1 MTHFPPSFVWG
12 AAAASYQ
19 IEGAAYEDGKGLSIW
34 DMLCRKPGAIW
45 EGHTG
50 DLACD
55 HYHRCAEDVALMRQ
69 LGLQAYRFSISWPRV
84 LPEGTGKVNPSG
96 LGFYDRLVDSLLEA
110 GVAPYAT
117 LFHWDFPYAL
127 YCKGGWLNRD
137 SADWFANYARVVVEA
152 LGDRVRDW
160 MTLNEIQVFVG
171 MGHLDGEHAPGDKLG
186 MPEVLRVGHHALLA
200 HGKAVQAIRAASPGP
215 CRVGWAPT
223 IFPLIPMTKSP
234 EDVAAARLAMFSVP
248 EGDYALW
255 SSSWWLDPVFFGRYP
270 EDGLRVFASAA
281 PPVES
286 GDMETIA
293 EPLDFCG
300 FNIYQGRRVQA
311 GPEGYP
317 VVVPHATGYA
327 KTSYDWAV
335 MPETLYWGPRFMY
348 ERYGVPLF
356 ITENGLA
363 NADWIS
369 LDGAVHDPQRI
380 DFTRRYLLALER
392 AIADGVDVRG
402 YFHWS
407 LMDNFEWA
415 QGYRERFGLIF
426 VDYATQ
432 QRVLKDSATWYRDVI
447 ASNGVKLHE
456 GL

>member
-19 IEGAAYEDGKGLSIW
+19 IEGAATEDGKGPSIW

-45 EGHTG
+45 EGHSG
-50 DLACD
+50 DVACD
-55 HYHRCAEDVALMRQ
+55 HYHRYPEDVALMRKI
-69 LGLQAYRFSISWPRV
+69 GLQAYRFSISWPRV
-84 LPEGTGKVNPSG
+84 LPDGVGKVNPAG

-127 YCKGGWLNRD
+127 YCRGGWLNRD
-137 SADWFANYARVVVEA
+137 SADWFADYARVVVEA

-160 MTLNEIQVFVG
+160 MTLNEIRVFVG

-186 MPEVLRVGHHALLA
+186 MPEVLRVGHHAMLA

-223 IFPLIPMTKSP
+223 TFPMIPVTESP
-234 EDVAAARLAMFSVP
+234 EDIAAARMAMFSVV
-248 EGDYALW
+248 EEFAIW
-255 SSSWWLDPVFFGRYP
+255 SNTWWLDPVFFGRYP
-270 EDGLRVFASAA
+270 EDGLRLFGAAA
-281 PPVES
+281 PPIQP

-293 EPLDFCG
+293 QPLDFCG
-300 FNIYQGRRVQA
+300 FNIYQGSGVQA
-311 GPEGYP
+311 GPQGYP
-317 VVVPHATGYA
+317 ISVPHPVGYP
-327 KTSYDWAV
+327 KTSFNWPV
-335 MPETLYWGPRFMY
+335 TPEVLYWGPRFMY

-363 NADWIS
+363 NADWVS

-392 AIADGVDVRG
+392 AIADGVDMRG

-415 QGYRERFGLIF
+415 NGYRERFGLVF

-432 QRVLKDSATWYRDVI
+432 QRVLKDSARWYAEVI
-447 ASNGVKLHE
+447 ASNGAKLHE

>member
-19 IEGAAYEDGKGLSIW
+19 IEGAATEDGKGLSVW

-50 DLACD
+50 NVACD
-55 HYHRCAEDVALMRQ
+55 HYHRYAEDVALMQ
-69 LGLQAYRFSISWPRV
+69 QIGLQAYRFSISWPRV
-84 LPEGTGKVNPSG
+84 LPDGVGKVSPAG
-96 LGFYDRLVDSLLEA
+96 LGFYDRLADNLLEA

-127 YCKGGWLNRD
+127 YCRGGWLNRD
-137 SADWFANYARVVVEA
+137 SADWFADYARVVVEA

-186 MPEVLRVGHHALLA
+186 MPEVLRVGHHAMLA

-223 IFPLIPMTKSP
+223 TFPMIPVTESP
-234 EDVAAARLAMFSVP
+234 EDIAAARMAMFSVA
-248 EGDYALW
+248 EEFAIW
-255 SSSWWLDPVFFGRYP
+255 SNTWWLDPVFFGRYP
-270 EDGLRVFASAA
+270 EDGLRLFGAAA
-281 PPVES
+281 PPVQP
-286 GDMETIA
+286 GDMETISQ
-293 EPLDFCG
+293 PLDFCG
-300 FNIYQGRRVQA
+300 FNIYQGSGVQA
-311 GPEGYP
+311 GPQGDPIPVPRPVGYP
-317 VVVPHATGYA
+317 
-327 KTSYDWAV
+327 KTSFNWPV
-335 MPETLYWGPRFMY
+335 TPEALYWGPRFMY
-348 ERYGVPLF
+348 ERYGLPLF

-363 NADWIS
+363 NADWVS
-369 LDGAVHDPQRI
+369 LDGVVHDPQRI

-392 AIADGVDVRG
+392 AIADGVDMRG

-415 QGYRERFGLIF
+415 NGYRERFGLIF
-426 VDYATQ
+426 VDYPTQ
-432 QRVLKDSATWYRDVI
+432 RRVLKDSARWYAEVI
-447 ASNGVKLHE
+447 ASNGAKLHE

>member
-1 MTHFPPSFVWG
+1 MTHFPSNFIWG

-19 IEGAAYEDGKGLSIW
+19 IEGAAYEDGKGLSVW
-34 DMLCRKPGAIW
+34 DMMCRKPGVIW
-45 EGHTG
+45 QEHTG
-50 DLACD
+50 DVACD
-55 HYHRCAEDVALMRQ
+55 HYHRYAEDVALMRQ
-69 LGLQAYRFSISWPRV
+69 LGLQAYRFSISWPRI
-84 LPEGTGKVNPSG
+84 LPEGTGKVNPVG
-96 LGFYDRLVDSLLEA
+96 LGFYDRLVDALLEA
-110 GVAPYAT
+110 GIAPYAT

-127 YCKGGWLNRD
+127 YCRGEWLNRD
-137 SADWFANYARVVVEA
+137 SADWFADYARVVVEA
-152 LGDRVRDW
+152 LGDRVHDW

-171 MGHLDGEHAPGDKLG
+171 MGHWDGVHAPGDKLALQ
-186 MPEVLRVGHHALLA
+186 EVLRVGHHALLA
-200 HGKAVQAIRAASPGP
+200 HGKAVQVIRAASPGP

-223 IFPLIPMTKSP
+223 IFPLMPMTESP
-234 EDVAAARLAMFSVP
+234 EDVAAAQLAMFSVP

-255 SSSWWLDPVFFGRYP
+255 SSAWWLDPVFFGRYP
-270 EDGLRVFASAA
+270 EDGLRVFAPAA
-281 PPVES
+281 PPVEP

-293 EPLDFCG
+293 QPLDFCG
-300 FNIYQGRRVQA
+300 FNIYQGRRVQL

-317 VVVPHATGYA
+317 VAVPHPTGYA

-335 MPETLYWGPRFMY
+335 TPEALYWGPRFMH
-348 ERYGVPLF
+348 ERYRVPLF

-392 AIADGVDVRG
+392 AISEGVDVRG

-407 LMDNFEWA
+407 VMDNFEWA
-415 QGYRERFGLIF
+415 QGYRERFGLVF
-426 VDYATQ
+426 VDYPTQ
-432 QRVLKDSATWYRDVI
+432 QRVMKDSAYWYRDVI
-447 ASNGVKLHE
+447 GSNGAKLHE

>member
-19 IEGAAYEDGKGLSIW
+19 IEGAATEDGKGLSVW

-50 DLACD
+50 NVACD
-55 HYHRCAEDVALMRQ
+55 HYHRYAEDVALMQ
-69 LGLQAYRFSISWPRV
+69 QIGLQAYRFSISWPRV
-84 LPEGTGKVNPSG
+84 LPDGVGKVSPAG
-96 LGFYDRLVDSLLEA
+96 LGFYDRLVDNLLEA

-127 YCKGGWLNRD
+127 YCRGGWLNRD
-137 SADWFANYARVVVEA
+137 SADWFADYARVVVEA
-152 LGDRVRDW
+152 LGDRVHDW

-186 MPEVLRVGHHALLA
+186 MPEVLRVGHHAMLA

-223 IFPLIPMTKSP
+223 TFPMIPVTESP
-234 EDVAAARLAMFSVP
+234 EDIAAARMAMFSVA
-248 EGDYALW
+248 EEFAIW
-255 SSSWWLDPVFFGRYP
+255 SNTWWLDPVFFGRYP
-270 EDGLRVFASAA
+270 EDGLRLFGAAA
-281 PPVES
+281 PPVQP
-286 GDMETIA
+286 GDMETISQ
-293 EPLDFCG
+293 PLDFCG
-300 FNIYQGRRVQA
+300 FNIYQGSGVQA
-311 GPEGYP
+311 DPQGDPIPVPRPVGYP
-317 VVVPHATGYA
+317 
-327 KTSYDWAV
+327 KTSFNWPV
-335 MPETLYWGPRFMY
+335 TPEALYWGPRFMY
-348 ERYGVPLF
+348 ERYGLPLF

-363 NADWIS
+363 NADWVS
-369 LDGAVHDPQRI
+369 LDGVVHDPQRI

-392 AIADGVDVRG
+392 AIADGVDMRG

-415 QGYRERFGLIF
+415 NGYRERFGLIF
-426 VDYATQ
+426 VDYPTQ
-432 QRVLKDSATWYRDVI
+432 RRVLKDSARWYAEVI
-447 ASNGVKLHE
+447 ASNGAKLRE

>member
-19 IEGAAYEDGKGLSIW
+19 IEGAATEDGKGLSVW

-50 DLACD
+50 NVACD
-55 HYHRCAEDVALMRQ
+55 HYHRYAEDVALMQ
-69 LGLQAYRFSISWPRV
+69 QIGLQAYRFSISWPRV
-84 LPEGTGKVNPSG
+84 LPDGVGKVSPAG
-96 LGFYDRLVDSLLEA
+96 LGFYDRLVDNLLEA

-127 YCKGGWLNRD
+127 YCRGGWLNRD
-137 SADWFANYARVVVEA
+137 SADWFADYARVVVEA

-186 MPEVLRVGHHALLA
+186 MPEVLRVGHHAMLA

-223 IFPLIPMTKSP
+223 TFPMIPVTESP
-234 EDVAAARLAMFSVP
+234 EDIAAARMAMFSVA
-248 EGDYALW
+248 EEFAIW
-255 SSSWWLDPVFFGRYP
+255 SNTWWLDPVFFGRYP
-270 EDGLRVFASAA
+270 EDGLRLFGAAA
-281 PPVES
+281 PPVQP
-286 GDMETIA
+286 GDMETISQ
-293 EPLDFCG
+293 PLDFCG
-300 FNIYQGRRVQA
+300 FNIYQGSGVQA
-311 GPEGYP
+311 GPQGDPIPVPRPVGYP
-317 VVVPHATGYA
+317 
-327 KTSYDWAV
+327 KTSFNWPV
-335 MPETLYWGPRFMY
+335 TPEALYWGPRFMY
-348 ERYGVPLF
+348 ERYGLPLF

-363 NADWIS
+363 NADWVS
-369 LDGAVHDPQRI
+369 LDGVVHDPQRI

-392 AIADGVDVRG
+392 AIADGVDMRG

-415 QGYRERFGLIF
+415 NGYRERFGLIF
-426 VDYATQ
+426 VDYPTQ
-432 QRVLKDSATWYRDVI
+432 RRVLKDSARWYAEVI
-447 ASNGVKLHE
+447 ASNGAKLHE

>member
-19 IEGAAYEDGKGLSIW
+19 IEGAATEDGKGLSVW

-50 DLACD
+50 NVACD
-55 HYHRCAEDVALMRQ
+55 HYHRYAEDVALMQ
-69 LGLQAYRFSISWPRV
+69 QIGLQAYRFSISWPRV
-84 LPEGTGKVNPSG
+84 LPDGVGKVSPAG
-96 LGFYDRLVDSLLEA
+96 LGFYDRLVDNLLEA

-127 YCKGGWLNRD
+127 YCRGGWLNRD
-137 SADWFANYARVVVEA
+137 SADWFADYARVVVEA

-186 MPEVLRVGHHALLA
+186 MPEVLRVGHHAMLA

-223 IFPLIPMTKSP
+223 TFPMIPVTESP
-234 EDVAAARLAMFSVP
+234 EDIAAARMAMFSVA
-248 EGDYALW
+248 EEFAIW
-255 SSSWWLDPVFFGRYP
+255 SNTWWLDPVFFGRYP
-270 EDGLRVFASAA
+270 EDGLRLFGAAA
-281 PPVES
+281 PPVQP
-286 GDMETIA
+286 GDMETISQ
-293 EPLDFCG
+293 PLDFCG
-300 FNIYQGRRVQA
+300 FNIYQGSGVQA
-311 GPEGYP
+311 GPQGNPIPVPRPVGYP
-317 VVVPHATGYA
+317 
-327 KTSYDWAV
+327 KTSFNWPV
-335 MPETLYWGPRFMY
+335 TPEALYWGPRFMY
-348 ERYGVPLF
+348 ERYGLPLF

-363 NADWIS
+363 NADWVS
-369 LDGAVHDPQRI
+369 LDGVVHDPQRI

-392 AIADGVDVRG
+392 AIADGVDMRG

-415 QGYRERFGLIF
+415 NGYRERFGLIF
-426 VDYATQ
+426 VDYPTQ
-432 QRVLKDSATWYRDVI
+432 RRVLKDSARWYAEVI
-447 ASNGVKLHE
+447 ASNGAKLHE

>member
-19 IEGAAYEDGKGLSIW
+19 IEGAATEDGKGLSVW

-50 DLACD
+50 NVACD
-55 HYHRCAEDVALMRQ
+55 HYHRYAEDVALMQ
-69 LGLQAYRFSISWPRV
+69 QIGLQAYRFSISWPRV
-84 LPEGTGKVNPSG
+84 LPDGVGKVSPAG
-96 LGFYDRLVDSLLEA
+96 LGFYDRLVDNLLEA

-127 YCKGGWLNRD
+127 YCRGGWLNRD
-137 SADWFANYARVVVEA
+137 SADWFADYARVVVEA

-186 MPEVLRVGHHALLA
+186 MPEVLRVGHHAMLA

-223 IFPLIPMTKSP
+223 TFPMIPVTESP
-234 EDVAAARLAMFSVP
+234 EDIAAARMAMFSVA
-248 EGDYALW
+248 EEFAIW
-255 SSSWWLDPVFFGRYP
+255 SNTWWLDPVFFGRYP
-270 EDGLRVFASAA
+270 EDGLRLFGAAA
-281 PPVES
+281 PPIQP

-293 EPLDFCG
+293 QPLDFCG
-300 FNIYQGRRVQA
+300 FNIYQGSGVQA
-311 GPEGYP
+311 GPQDYPVPVPRPVGYP
-317 VVVPHATGYA
+317 
-327 KTSYDWAV
+327 KTSFNWPV
-335 MPETLYWGPRFMY
+335 TPEALYWGPRFMY

-392 AIADGVDVRG
+392 AIADGVDMRG

-415 QGYRERFGLIF
+415 NGYRERFGLIF

-432 QRVLKDSATWYRDVI
+432 QRVLKDSARWYAEVI
-447 ASNGVKLHE
+447 ASNGAKLHE